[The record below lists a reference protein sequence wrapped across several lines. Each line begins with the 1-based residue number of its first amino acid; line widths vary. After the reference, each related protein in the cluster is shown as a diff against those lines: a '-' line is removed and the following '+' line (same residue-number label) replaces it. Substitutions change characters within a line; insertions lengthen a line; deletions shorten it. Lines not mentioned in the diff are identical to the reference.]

1 MDERAAWEWLVGELS
16 EGTEMTVDTG
26 GLGAPVTYRATS
38 RAEVLPGEH
47 GIRISCFRGR
57 ELEEPMVLHLDPPAL
72 TARLRDL
79 VEEAVA
85 AFGTRREGGVVE
97 ARALFM
103 LHLEETVE
111 TARPGEVHLVPARG
125 GFDSLRE
132 PPDRGLG
139 RQARVSP

>member
-1 MDERAAWEWLVGELS
+1 MDECAAWDWLVRELA

-26 GLGAPVTYRATS
+26 GIAAPVTYRATS
-38 RAEVLPGEH
+38 RAEALPEER

-57 ELEEPMVLHLDPPAL
+57 ELEEPMILHLDPPTLA
-72 TARLRDL
+72 ARLRDL
-79 VEEAVA
+79 VKDAVE
-85 AFGTRREGGVVE
+85 AFGTRREEGLAE

-103 LHLEETVE
+103 VHLEETVE

-132 PPDRGLG
+132 PPT
-139 RQARVSP
+139 